1 MTGALLQEQSGTEL
15 TSWDQE
21 LPGTKNPDVLFVSRI
36 VERGYYSERDAA
48 HVIKQILEAVAVM
61 SFLQFPS
68 VLVRSS
74 PLIFWLWL
82 VHVPVKQEQ
91 RSKELISTCREPEA
105 AVL

>member
-1 MTGALLQEQSGTEL
+1 MTGALLQEQSGTNQL

-21 LPGTKNPDVLFVSRI
+21 LPGTKNPDVVFVSRI

-61 SFLQFPS
+61 SFLRFPS
-68 VLVRSS
+68 VLARSS

-82 VHVPVKQEQ
+82 VHVPVN
-91 RSKELISTCREPEA
+91 RSRADLH
-105 AVL
+105 L